1 MNDDLSRKTDTSFTE
16 LLSVGD
22 MYRADA
28 LTIDGGIPGI
38 ELMDK
43 AGRAVAATAV
53 DMCAAGTIAVLCGP
67 GNNGGDGFV
76 AATALA
82 DMMGRDGAQHWILRV
97 GLLGDPSALQ
107 GDAKWAMEQWMAV
120 PGASIL
126 PIDESLIV
134 NAELVIDAVF
144 GAGLA
149 RPIEGNLA
157 RLIGQV
163 NDNNQCTVL
172 SVDVPSGVD
181 GNTGAVRGTSFVAN
195 NTVTFFRKKPGHLLL
210 PGRTLCGDVTVAQIG
225 ISPDVLE
232 HIGPKTF
239 VNSPMLWRQTFPKFS
254 GDDHKYTKGHA
265 LVVSGGFGKTGAAR
279 LAATAALR
287 VGAGL
292 VTVGAPFA
300 AIPELA
306 AQLTTVMVTEIDQAE
321 ALEGVLKD
329 ARKNAVAIGP
339 GFGVGGVTRDYVK
352 AALQAGPAAVLDA
365 DALTSFQDHQDR
377 LFGLCGDTT
386 VLTPHMGEFAR
397 LFPDLKDLPEGKA
410 DAVRSAA
417 ARSGAIIVLKGADTV
432 IASPDGRV
440 AINNNAPATLATAGA
455 GDVLSGLV
463 LGLLAQGM
471 PAWEAACAA
480 VWIHGA
486 CAAHLGAGLIA
497 EDLPWAVP
505 DVLES
510 AEMLGS

>member
-1 MNDDLSRKTDTSFTE
+1 MNDGPSKDTNASFTD
-16 LLSVGD
+16 LLSVEE

-28 LTIDGGIPGI
+28 LTIEGGIPGT
-38 ELMDK
+38 ELMEA
-43 AGRAVAATAV
+43 AGCAVAVKAV
-53 DMCAAGTIAVLCGP
+53 QMCASGTIAILCGP

-76 AATALA
+76 AAKVLA
-82 DMMGRDGAQHWILRV
+82 DIMAREGGKHWDLKV

-120 PGASIL
+120 PGASISPMDDNL
-126 PIDESLIV
+126 AA
-134 NAELVIDAVF
+134 NADLVIDAVF

-157 RLIGQV
+157 RLIDQV
-163 NDNNQCTVL
+163 NENNQCTVL

-181 GNTGAVRGTSFVAN
+181 GNTGAVRGTSFVASS
-195 NTVTFFRKKPGHLLL
+195 TVTFFRKKPGHLLL
-210 PGRTLCGDVTVAQIG
+210 PGRIRSGEVSVAQIG
-225 ISPDVLE
+225 IKPDVLDQ
-232 HIGPKTF
+232 IGPQKF
-239 VNSPMLWRQTFPKFS
+239 LNAPALWRHCLPAIS
-254 GDDHKYTKGHA
+254 GEGHKYAKGHA

-279 LAATAALR
+279 LTATAALR

-321 ALEGVLKD
+321 ALEGLLLD
-329 ARKNAVAIGP
+329 TRKNAVAIGP
-339 GFGVGGVTRDYVK
+339 GFGVGGVTRDYVA
-352 AALQAGPAAVLDA
+352 AALQADPAAVLDA
-365 DALTSFQDHQDR
+365 DALTSFQDDQDS
-377 LFGLCGDTT
+377 LFSLCGKAT

-397 LFPDLKDLPEGKA
+397 LFPDLKEMAEGKL
-410 DAVRSAA
+410 AA
-417 ARSGAIIVLKGADTV
+417 ARVAAAQSGAVVVLKGADTV
-432 IASPDGRV
+432 IAAPDGRA
-440 AINNNAPATLATAGA
+440 AINDNAPKTLATAGA
-455 GDVLSGLV
+455 GDVLTGLI

-471 PAWEAACAA
+471 PAWEASCAG

-486 CAAHLGAGLIA
+486 CASHLGAGLIA
-497 EDLPWAVP
+497 EDLPWGVP